1 MPLEQAAAV
10 TPADARTFVESF
22 IEDPGA
28 AKTWDD
34 NRIMSLHGK
43 LTAAI
48 DKVRPKGNGAF
59 PDNWRQ
65 AIAGDNADELK
76 QLERYSTPQD
86 VWKKA
91 RALEVRLSSGEL
103 RSNLP
108 KDATPEQTATWRKEN
123 GVPEAPE
130 KYELKLK
137 DGLVIGAEDKPIVDS
152 FLKRLHG
159 KHVTN
164 EQASELVN
172 AYYDILEAEAAKGE
186 TEKATTKQRVS
197 DALTTKWG
205 GDYRGNMNRIA
216 ALVDANVPVT
226 SKLKGMIQATLDTN
240 QEFAELM
247 ETFARQINP
256 VTTLIPGAG
265 ANIANALADEIKQ
278 IEDGMRKDRGA
289 YNKDEA
295 LQARYRDLLEERER
309 IKKAA

>member
-1 MPLEQAAAV
+1 MPDPNTQIA
-10 TPADARTFVESF
+10 PAEARTFVSAF
-22 IEDPGA
+22 VPDPKVIEGL
-28 AKTWDD
+28 DD
-34 NRIMSLHGK
+34 TAVVAYHGRVS
-43 LTAAI
+43 AAI

-108 KDATPEQTATWRKEN
+108 KDATPEQTAAWRKEN

-172 AYYDILEAEAAKGE
+172 AYYDILESEAAKGE
-186 TEKATTKQRVS
+186 TEKAGVKQKVS

-216 ALVDANVPVT
+216 ALVDANVPIT
-226 SKLKGMIQATLDTN
+226 SKLKGMIQATIETN

-265 ANIANALADEIKQ
+265 ANIANALADEINA
-278 IEDGMRKDRGA
+278 IELKMRTDRDA

-295 LQARYRDLLEERER
+295 LQARYRDLLDARER

>member
-1 MPLEQAAAV
+1 MPDPNTQIA
-10 TPADARTFVESF
+10 PAEARTFVSAF
-22 IEDPGA
+22 VPDPKVIEGL
-28 AKTWDD
+28 DD
-34 NRIMSLHGK
+34 TAVVAYHGRVS
-43 LTAAI
+43 AAI

-108 KDATPEQTATWRKEN
+108 KDATPEQTAAWRKEN

-186 TEKATTKQRVS
+186 TEKAGVKQKVS

-216 ALVDANVPVT
+216 ALVDANVPIT
-226 SKLKGMIQATLDTN
+226 SKLKGMIQATIETN

-265 ANIANALADEIKQ
+265 ANIANALADEINA
-278 IEDGMRKDRGA
+278 IELKMRTDRDA

-295 LQARYRDLLEERER
+295 LQARYRDLLEARER

>member
-1 MPLEQAAAV
+1 MPDPNTQIA
-10 TPADARTFVESF
+10 PAEARTFVSAF
-22 IEDPGA
+22 VPDPKVIEGL
-28 AKTWDD
+28 DD
-34 NRIMSLHGK
+34 TAVVAYHGRVS
-43 LTAAI
+43 AAI

-108 KDATPEQTATWRKEN
+108 KDATPEQTAAWRKEN

-186 TEKATTKQRVS
+186 TEKAGVKQKVS

-216 ALVDANVPVT
+216 ALVDANVPIT
-226 SKLKGMIQATLDTN
+226 SKLKGMIQATIETN

-265 ANIANALADEIKQ
+265 ANIANALADEINA
-278 IEDGMRKDRGA
+278 IELKMRTDRDA

-295 LQARYRDLLEERER
+295 LQARYRDLLDARER